1 MQTEVN
7 PRETAETSP
16 EEQRPIHRRAAE
28 IEREEGPGAKGVGG
42 VATDEAVEPSPQ
54 VTDQVHIAFQRWLV
68 AGAETMEERFTESAG
83 KAVGQEDDEGK
94 AGYDEQHLAPG
105 TILQQDIEQNKNER
119 NPGTSSRDG
128 QETMVLAV
136 CNKLTRELKLAKV
149 YVDQTFKNVT
159 ATCEFFYANNEA
171 LEQNLRNSLQM
182 LGVVRTVFRKDLAE
196 LSED

>member
-1 MQTEVN
+1 MKKENLIKSFLDMVKKTLSNKKETQHNKENVIMKKKELILAPLEKMGYSPEVN
-7 PRETAETSP
+7 NDGDIKLLYQMKTIYVMTGG
-16 EEQRPIHRRAAE
+16 EEEPYISMMLPQFHE
-28 IEREEGPGAKGVGG
+28 IE
-42 VATDEAVEPSPQ
+42 
-54 VTDQVHIAFQRWLV
+54 
-68 AGAETMEERFTESAG
+68 
-83 KAVGQEDDEGK
+83 
-94 AGYDEQHLAPG
+94 
-105 TILQQDIEQNKNER
+105 
-119 NPGTSSRDG
+119 DG

-149 YVDQTFKNVT
+149 YIDQTFKNVT

>member
-1 MQTEVN
+1 MKKENLIKSFLDMVKKTLSN
-7 PRETAETSP
+7 KKETQHNKENVIMKKKELILATLEKMGYSP
-16 EEQRPIHRRAAE
+16 ELDNDGDIRLLYQMKTIYVMTGDEEEPYISMMLPQFHE
-28 IEREEGPGAKGVGG
+28 IE
-42 VATDEAVEPSPQ
+42 
-54 VTDQVHIAFQRWLV
+54 
-68 AGAETMEERFTESAG
+68 
-83 KAVGQEDDEGK
+83 
-94 AGYDEQHLAPG
+94 
-105 TILQQDIEQNKNER
+105 
-119 NPGTSSRDG
+119 DG

-182 LGVVRTVFRKDLAE
+182 LGVVRTVFRQDLAE

>member
-1 MQTEVN
+1 MKKENLIKSFLDMVKKTLSN
-7 PRETAETSP
+7 KKETQHNKENVIMKKKELILSTLEKMGYSP
-16 EEQRPIHRRAAE
+16 EVDNDGDIKLLYQMKTIYVMTSDEEEPYISMMLPQFHE
-28 IEREEGPGAKGVGG
+28 IE
-42 VATDEAVEPSPQ
+42 
-54 VTDQVHIAFQRWLV
+54 
-68 AGAETMEERFTESAG
+68 
-83 KAVGQEDDEGK
+83 
-94 AGYDEQHLAPG
+94 
-105 TILQQDIEQNKNER
+105 
-119 NPGTSSRDG
+119 DG

>member
-1 MQTEVN
+1 MKKENLIKSFLDMVKKTLSN
-7 PRETAETSP
+7 KKETQHNKENVIMKKKELILSTLEKMGYSP
-16 EEQRPIHRRAAE
+16 EVDNDGDIKLLYQMKTIYVMTGDEEEPYISMMLPQFHE
-28 IEREEGPGAKGVGG
+28 IE
-42 VATDEAVEPSPQ
+42 
-54 VTDQVHIAFQRWLV
+54 
-68 AGAETMEERFTESAG
+68 
-83 KAVGQEDDEGK
+83 
-94 AGYDEQHLAPG
+94 
-105 TILQQDIEQNKNER
+105 
-119 NPGTSSRDG
+119 DG
-128 QETMVLAV
+128 QETVVLAV

>member
-1 MQTEVN
+1 MKKENLIKSFLDMVKKTLSN
-7 PRETAETSP
+7 KKETQHNKENVIMKKKELILATLEKMGYSP
-16 EEQRPIHRRAAE
+16 EVDNDGDIKLLYQMKTIYVMTGDEEEPYISMMLPQFHE
-28 IEREEGPGAKGVGG
+28 IE
-42 VATDEAVEPSPQ
+42 
-54 VTDQVHIAFQRWLV
+54 
-68 AGAETMEERFTESAG
+68 
-83 KAVGQEDDEGK
+83 
-94 AGYDEQHLAPG
+94 
-105 TILQQDIEQNKNER
+105 
-119 NPGTSSRDG
+119 DG

-182 LGVVRTVFRKDLAE
+182 LVVLRTVFIKDLAE